1 MGDIVIN
8 KRYGIVKS
16 SILVIMFY
24 LLIFQNALENYFE
37 LFGILDESISLIFLL
52 YGVYRI
58 TFNRKKAKI
67 NKNNIQIIVCLII
80 IGIIGLAGNILY
92 KYQDTVP
99 LIKDGV
105 SVFKGMITY
114 VCIPIIFLDFKIS
127 DYLEIINKHIKIIS
141 VGILTLVL
149 VNFVFDI
156 FPHYEIR
163 YGIKSQQIFF
173 SHPTYLASFSVLLV
187 GLLSVNLKN
196 HKENKIY
203 IFISLIIL
211 TTTMRFKAIA
221 FIPIYMYMFYIVI
234 IKERK
239 LQIKDIV
246 ILCILGGIFAATQI
260 REYVQNPDWARSA
273 LSITSLKIGRD
284 HFPIGTG
291 FGTYAS
297 WVSGESY
304 SKIYDIYGLNK
315 VWGLSSD
322 FYWFVAD
329 TFWPMIIGQFGFIGL
344 AIYTFIIYK
353 IYRNIKN
360 NDNLYYYFGQILLL
374 LYLLV
379 LSVAEASFSGPIVV
393 MYMVFIGLLGK
404 DKDKGISYIK

>member
-1 MGDIVIN
+1 MSKKYDRLKNI
-8 KRYGIVKS
+8 
-16 SILVIMFY
+16 ILVIMFY
-24 LLIFQNALENYFE
+24 ILIFQNALENYFKA
-37 LFGILDESISLIFLL
+37 FGILDEAISLILLL
-52 YGVYRI
+52 YGIYMI
-58 TFNRKKAKI
+58 IFNSKKVKI
-67 NKNNIQIIVCLII
+67 DKHNVQIIICSIV
-80 IGIIGLAGNILY
+80 IGAIGLTGNMIY
-92 KYQDTVP
+92 KYQETIP
-99 LIKDGV
+99 LIKDGIAL
-105 SVFKGMITY
+105 FKGIITY
-114 VCIPIIFLDFKIS
+114 ICVPMFFMDLKVS
-127 DYLEIINKHIKIIS
+127 DYLEIINKHLKIIS
-141 VGILTLVL
+141 VSVLILVL
-149 VNFVFDI
+149 GNFIFDI

-163 YGIKSQQIFF
+163 FGIKSQQIFF
-173 SHPTYLASFSVLLV
+173 SHPTYLASFSALLV
-187 GLLSVNLKN
+187 GLLSVNLKK

-211 TTTMRFKAIA
+211 TTTLRFKAIA

-404 DKDKGISYIK
+404 DRDKGISYIK

>member
-1 MGDIVIN
+1 MSKKYDRLKNI
-8 KRYGIVKS
+8 
-16 SILVIMFY
+16 ILVIMFY
-24 LLIFQNALENYFE
+24 ILIFQNALENYFKA
-37 LFGILDESISLIFLL
+37 FGILDEAISLILLL
-52 YGVYRI
+52 YGIYMI
-58 TFNRKKAKI
+58 IFNSKKVKI
-67 NKNNIQIIVCLII
+67 DKHNVQIIICSIV
-80 IGIIGLAGNILY
+80 IGAIGLTGNMIY
-92 KYQDTVP
+92 KYQETIP
-99 LIKDGV
+99 LIKDGIAL
-105 SVFKGMITY
+105 FKGIITY
-114 VCIPIIFLDFKIS
+114 ICVPMFFMDLKVS
-127 DYLEIINKHIKIIS
+127 DYLEIINKHLKIIS
-141 VGILTLVL
+141 VSVLILVL
-149 VNFVFDI
+149 GNFIFDI
-156 FPHYEIR
+156 FPYYEIR
-163 YGIKSQQIFF
+163 FGIKSQQIFF
-173 SHPTYLASFSVLLV
+173 SHPTYLASFSALLV
-187 GLLSVNLKN
+187 GLLSVNLKK

-211 TTTMRFKAIA
+211 TTTLRFKAIA

-246 ILCILGGIFAATQI
+246 ILCILGGIFAITQI

-273 LSITSLKIGRD
+273 LSITSLKIGKD

-393 MYMVFIGLLGK
+393 IYMVFIGLLGK
-404 DKDKGISYIK
+404 DRDKGISYIK

>member
-1 MGDIVIN
+1 MSKKYDRLKNI
-8 KRYGIVKS
+8 
-16 SILVIMFY
+16 ILVIMFY
-24 LLIFQNALENYFE
+24 ILIFQNALENYFKA
-37 LFGILDESISLIFLL
+37 FGILDEAISLILLL
-52 YGVYRI
+52 YGIYMI
-58 TFNRKKAKI
+58 IFNSKKVKI
-67 NKNNIQIIVCLII
+67 DKHNVQIIICSIV
-80 IGIIGLAGNILY
+80 IGAIGLTGNMIY
-92 KYQDTVP
+92 KYQETIP
-99 LIKDGV
+99 LIKDGIAL
-105 SVFKGMITY
+105 FKGIITY
-114 VCIPIIFLDFKIS
+114 ICVPMFFMDLKVS
-127 DYLEIINKHIKIIS
+127 DYLEIINKHLKIIS
-141 VGILTLVL
+141 VSVLILVL
-149 VNFVFDI
+149 GNFIFDI

-163 YGIKSQQIFF
+163 FGIKSQQIFF
-173 SHPTYLASFSVLLV
+173 SHPTYLASFSALLV
-187 GLLSVNLKN
+187 GLLSVNLKK

-211 TTTMRFKAIA
+211 TTTLRFKAIA

-273 LSITSLKIGRD
+273 LSITSLKIGKD

-393 MYMVFIGLLGK
+393 IYMVFIGLLGK
-404 DKDKGISYIK
+404 DRDKGISYIK

>member
-1 MGDIVIN
+1 MSKKYDRLKNI
-8 KRYGIVKS
+8 
-16 SILVIMFY
+16 ILVIMFY
-24 LLIFQNALENYFE
+24 ILIFQNALENYFKA
-37 LFGILDESISLIFLL
+37 FGILDEAISLILLL
-52 YGVYRI
+52 YGIYMI
-58 TFNRKKAKI
+58 IFNSKKVKI
-67 NKNNIQIIVCLII
+67 DKHNVQIIICSIV
-80 IGIIGLAGNILY
+80 IGAIGLTGNMIY
-92 KYQDTVP
+92 KYQETIP
-99 LIKDGV
+99 LIKDGIAL
-105 SVFKGMITY
+105 FKGIITY
-114 VCIPIIFLDFKIS
+114 ICVPMFFMDLKVS
-127 DYLEIINKHIKIIS
+127 DYLEIINKHLKIIS
-141 VGILTLVL
+141 VSVLILVL
-149 VNFVFDI
+149 GNFIFDI
-156 FPHYEIR
+156 FPYYEIR
-163 YGIKSQQIFF
+163 FGIKSQQIFF
-173 SHPTYLASFSVLLV
+173 SHPTYLASFSALLV
-187 GLLSVNLKN
+187 GLLSVNLKK

-203 IFISLIIL
+203 IFISLVIL
-211 TTTMRFKAIA
+211 TTTLRFKAIA

-246 ILCILGGIFAATQI
+246 ILCILGGIFAITQI

-273 LSITSLKIGRD
+273 LSITSLKIGKD

-404 DKDKGISYIK
+404 DRDKGISYIK

>member
-1 MGDIVIN
+1 MSKKYDRLKNI
-8 KRYGIVKS
+8 
-16 SILVIMFY
+16 ILVIMFY
-24 LLIFQNALENYFE
+24 ILIFQNALENYFKA
-37 LFGILDESISLIFLL
+37 FGILDEAISLILLL
-52 YGVYRI
+52 YGIYMI
-58 TFNRKKAKI
+58 IFNSKKVKI
-67 NKNNIQIIVCLII
+67 DKHNVQIIICSIV
-80 IGIIGLAGNILY
+80 IGAIGLTGNMIY
-92 KYQDTVP
+92 KYQETIP
-99 LIKDGV
+99 LIKDGIAL
-105 SVFKGMITY
+105 FKGIITY
-114 VCIPIIFLDFKIS
+114 ICVPMFFMDLKVS
-127 DYLEIINKHIKIIS
+127 DYLEIINKHLKIIS
-141 VGILTLVL
+141 VSVLILVL
-149 VNFVFDI
+149 GNFIFDI

-163 YGIKSQQIFF
+163 FGIKSQQIFF
-173 SHPTYLASFSVLLV
+173 SHPTYLASFSALLV
-187 GLLSVNLKN
+187 GLLSVNLKK

-203 IFISLIIL
+203 IFISLVIL
-211 TTTMRFKAIA
+211 TTTLRFKAIA

-404 DKDKGISYIK
+404 DRDKGISYIK